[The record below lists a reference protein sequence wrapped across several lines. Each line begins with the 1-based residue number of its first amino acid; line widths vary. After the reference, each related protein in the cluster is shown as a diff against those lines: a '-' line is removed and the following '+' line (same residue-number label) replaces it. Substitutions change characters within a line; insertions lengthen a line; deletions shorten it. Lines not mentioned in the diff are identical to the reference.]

1 MLWKI
6 PVVLNWAG
14 KVAAGIYFHILK
26 VILIIIRVGF
36 VKIYAKDQTNYKLAL
51 KPRTRHATQSHST
64 GLSNKT
70 LPSPQ
75 DSDQQCDV
83 NYCNY
88 CVTKICTQS
97 GRSGFF
103 SSCCAAV

>member
-14 KVAAGIYFHILK
+14 GAAAGIYFHIFK
-26 VILIIIRVGF
+26 VILMIVRVGF
-36 VKIYAKDQTNYKLAL
+36 IKIYARDQTNYKLAL
-51 KPRTRHATQSHST
+51 KPRTRDAMQSHST
-64 GLSNKT
+64 GLGNKT
-70 LPSPQ
+70 SPSPQ

-88 CVTKICTQS
+88 CVTKTCTQS
-97 GRSGFF
+97 GRSGFP
-103 SSCCAAV
+103 SSCCARV